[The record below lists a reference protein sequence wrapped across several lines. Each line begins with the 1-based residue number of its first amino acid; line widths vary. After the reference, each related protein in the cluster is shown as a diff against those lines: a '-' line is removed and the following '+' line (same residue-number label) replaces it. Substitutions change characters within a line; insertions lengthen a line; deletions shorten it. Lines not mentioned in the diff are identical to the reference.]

1 VSAERAAA
9 HPLAGVLL
17 IVTMG
22 AAFAGLDTGVRWLG
36 ATMPVLLILAWRYA
50 TQAVVMATWLL
61 IDRRHGFRPAHPRF
75 QLLRGSLLLAT
86 SGFSFFGLQHMPV
99 AEFTAINML
108 TPVLVTLLAA
118 WLLRER
124 VTPGRWALVGLAFG
138 GALVVIRP
146 GSGLFGWAVLFPLAC
161 ACTYAAFQVLT
172 SRLSSLEDPLT
183 THFWTGLVGAAIV
196 LPVLLAS
203 GTDIGAALGAA
214 TTRQW
219 AVLVAVGLLGTGG
232 HLLLILAF
240 RLAPAS
246 TLMPFVYTQIGSA
259 TLAGWWVFDRL
270 PDAAAWAGMA
280 VIAVSGAATAWLNV
294 RAADPRRRPTSAVA
308 ADTIAD

>member
-50 TQAVVMATWLL
+50 TQAVVMAAWLL

-214 TTRQW
+214 TPRQW